1 MKTKEFGF
9 ISAINDYKD
18 FTREHKGLIREISSN
33 FERVFIINVSYL
45 KLRNNNYQIKNEH
58 LLPKTF
64 IIKNFKKSID
74 FLNFFKDKDFTALQY
89 LDKNPDFF
97 KIFFLIKLAKI
108 KNVMIMNLGNFGNS
122 QFIDFNPR
130 YIFAFR
136 LYYKK
141 GFYYF
146 FRILT
151 ILNIFPKIEILFECN
166 LKTIKALNNGLS
178 RKFERIFPFFKI
190 SYFRKIIK
198 VNSLFYD
205 NFITHEKVIN
215 YNLKKKYLLFV
226 HTPFNHL
233 DKVYREGAVNKNI
246 ESIYYNKVKNFLN
259 NLSNILNM
267 KIVIGSHPSY
277 KNDIF
282 KEFIISKEQT
292 IDIIPNSEVVVF
304 THSSLICNA
313 VMYKKKII
321 SIYSDTL
328 GSWHNKLIEK
338 YKNSLN
344 LFSHNIDGN
353 FNFTRKILI
362 NNMNNSI
369 KYYDS
374 FIKKQLVPDGSNLS
388 NKKIIRT
395 IIKKFFK

>member
-1 MKTKEFGF
+1 
-9 ISAINDYKD
+9 
-18 FTREHKGLIREISSN
+18 
-33 FERVFIINVSYL
+33 
-45 KLRNNNYQIKNEH
+45 
-58 LLPKTF
+58 
-64 IIKNFKKSID
+64 
-74 FLNFFKDKDFTALQY
+74 
-89 LDKNPDFF
+89 
-97 KIFFLIKLAKI
+97 
-108 KNVMIMNLGNFGNS
+108 
-122 QFIDFNPR
+122 
-130 YIFAFR
+130 
-136 LYYKK
+136 
-141 GFYYF
+141 
-146 FRILT
+146 
-151 ILNIFPKIEILFECN
+151 
-166 LKTIKALNNGLS
+166 
-178 RKFERIFPFFKI
+178 
-190 SYFRKIIK
+190 
-198 VNSLFYD
+198 
-205 NFITHEKVIN
+205 
-215 YNLKKKYLLFV
+215 
-226 HTPFNHL
+226 
-233 DKVYREGAVNKNI
+233 
-246 ESIYYNKVKNFLN
+246 
-259 NLSNILNM
+259 M